1 MQTLKGLLDKKRR
14 DKNSESK
21 DGKRRLKHQF
31 QDIALDLAQR
41 FKVNPQQK
49 KILFSFIK
57 NKLEKGQWWK
67 VKEVSEY
74 MELKDIKSLN
84 YFMAAFRKK
93 ENDKDK

>member
-1 MQTLKGLLDKKRR
+1 MQTLKGLLNKKRR
-14 DKNSESK
+14 DKNDKPK
-21 DGKRRLKHQF
+21 DGKKGLKHQF

-41 FKVNPQQK
+41 FEVNPQQK
-49 KILFSFIK
+49 RILFSFIK

-84 YFMAAFRKK
+84 YFMACFKK
-93 ENDKDK
+93 KKDVEDK